1 MTWPTTQVST
11 TNLDQ
16 GTDNPGLAR
25 PDLKQAVD
33 NINAVVSEF
42 GNVSLAASTEGQ
54 VITKVSGVWTGS
66 TINTYGNT
74 QVSAYLQ
81 ANPQPGTYSNANV
94 SSYLVSNP
102 QPGTYSN
109 ANVSSYLTANP
120 QPGTYGN
127 TQVSAY
133 IPTYTGVVPVAKYK
147 EGAYVSSTTTGTVNL
162 DFNNG
167 NQQILNATGNIT
179 LGFVN
184 APSASTMSIVF
195 NTGAASR
202 SITFANTA
210 KYAGNVRTVSTTTNT
225 TDVIVASTYDGGSTY
240 LISIVK
246 GFV

>member
-1 MTWPTTQVST
+1 MTWPTNQVST

-42 GNVSLAASTEGQ
+42 GNVSLGSSVDGQ
-54 VITKVSGVWTGS
+54 VLTKSGNVWLGVTP
-66 TINTYGNT
+66 TVYGNT
-74 QVSAYLQ
+74 QVAAYLVQ
-81 ANPQPGTYSNANV
+81 NPQSGTYSNANV
-94 SSYLVSNP
+94 
-102 QPGTYSN
+102 
-109 ANVSSYLTANP
+109 ASYLTANP

-133 IPTYTGVVPVAKYK
+133 LPTYIPNYTGVVPVGKYK
-147 EGAYVSSTTTGTVNL
+147 EAAYVSGTTTGTVIL

-167 NQQILNATGNIT
+167 NQQVLNASGNIT
-179 LGFVN
+179 LGFTG
-184 APSASTMSIVF
+184 APAAATMSVIF

-202 SITFANTA
+202 SVTFANTA
-210 KYAGNVRTVSTTTNT
+210 KYAGNVRTVSSTTNT
-225 TDVIVASTYDGGSTY
+225 TDIIVATTYDSGASY